1 VRLPRLSRVGRGVL
15 AVALGAALS
24 LVFPTVSAWWYAYVG
39 LVPIIALVVAAPT
52 RRAAGWLSVFAAF
65 GFYVGL
71 HHWLVPAIG
80 PFTVPVAFA
89 LALLWLP
96 FGLVAWS
103 LLREPT
109 GLRIAAA
116 VALLPAIWLVV
127 EFFRSWDRFGGS
139 WGLLGLSQ
147 WQVHPVLAIAALG
160 GVWLLSLLLVV
171 VNVLL
176 AAAALP
182 GARAAHRAVCGGSAA
197 AMVALAVI
205 YGVSRPDPP
214 VDRVVRIGG
223 VQPGVVHSPEARL
236 AANEEL
242 TRSLEDESVELVVW
256 GQSSVGF
263 DPELADD
270 VRDRLVAAAR
280 GVGVDVLVNVDA
292 RGVDGRIS
300 KSTRLITP
308 HGQADPVYDKQRLVP
323 FGEYIPL
330 RSVLGWVGDVTEA
343 ADEDRVRGD
352 RLVIIETAGLRVGP
366 LISYESTFPDLR
378 RAVSRLDPDLV
389 IVQGA
394 ATTFQGTWAQPQ
406 QASFEA
412 VRAVESGRSSLLVMV
427 SGTSAA
433 FDARGKELAWIPA
446 DVEDAFVVE
455 VPVGQEDTPYVR
467 IGDWVVWL
475 AAAIVVGFT
484 ARWLAQQLRSRHTAA
499 RSSDQATS

>member
-292 RGVDGRIS
+292 PHHTPRTGRPRLRQAATGAVRGVHPTSVGARVGRRRHRGRRRGPGPGRPTGHHRDGRVA
-300 KSTRLITP
+300 R
-308 HGQADPVYDKQRLVP
+308 
-323 FGEYIPL
+323 
-330 RSVLGWVGDVTEA
+330 
-343 ADEDRVRGD
+343 
-352 RLVIIETAGLRVGP
+352 
-366 LISYESTFPDLR
+366 
-378 RAVSRLDPDLV
+378 
-389 IVQGA
+389 GA
-394 ATTFQGTWAQPQ
+394 AHL
-406 QASFEA
+406 
-412 VRAVESGRSSLLVMV
+412 VRVDVPRPPACRV
-427 SGTSAA
+427 AA
-433 FDARGKELAWIPA
+433 GP
-446 DVEDAFVVE
+446 
-455 VPVGQEDTPYVR
+455 
-467 IGDWVVWL
+467 
-475 AAAIVVGFT
+475 
-484 ARWLAQQLRSRHTAA
+484 
-499 RSSDQATS
+499 